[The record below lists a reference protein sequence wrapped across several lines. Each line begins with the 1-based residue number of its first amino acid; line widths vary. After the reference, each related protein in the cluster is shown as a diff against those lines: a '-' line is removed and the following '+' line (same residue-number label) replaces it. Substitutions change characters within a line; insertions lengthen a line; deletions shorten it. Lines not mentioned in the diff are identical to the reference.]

1 MNKVLVINGPNLNLL
16 GKREIEI
23 YGKESLKDIEINTKK
38 FAETNNL
45 FSELKYSVFKASA
58 IGEDIEEPF
67 INWPIISSPQKILEL
82 SFKQSNEES
91 EIINLIQ
98 DCLDGAYKGLI
109 INAGAYT
116 HTSVA
121 IFDALKAIKIPIIEI
136 HLSNINKREEFRKKS
151 FISEVANGVIFGFGS
166 YGYILGVMA
175 MKNLL
180 EENG

>member
-1 MNKVLVINGPNLNLL
+1 MNKVLVIIGPNLNLL

-38 FAETNNL
+38 FAENN
-45 FSELKYSVFKASA
+45 
-58 IGEDIEEPF
+58 
-67 INWPIISSPQKILEL
+67 NLEL